1 MAAINYSMGCELG
14 YQVNGPSTLI
24 LNIEAART
32 ERQTILAEQLDIEPG
47 CSVEA
52 YVMPESS
59 NRYLKLQP
67 AIGPLT
73 VRYRAEVALA
83 AELVDP
89 TTVAEVPPSNLPFEV
104 LPHLYPSRYCATDKL
119 MRWATKEFAHLAP
132 GHERV
137 TAICNWIY
145 ETIEYRPGASD
156 AGTSAYDTLAERA
169 GVCRDFSHLGIS
181 FCRALGIP
189 ARFVSGYALGLEPPD
204 FHAIFEAYLGGRWYL
219 FDPTRQAALNGIVR
233 IGVGRDAAEVSF
245 ATIFGAMNP
254 GVMSVHIASA
264 DGSAEAAPRTTEAV
278 HISPR

>member
-1 MAAINYSMGCELG
+1 MKYTVGCELG
-14 YQVNGPSTLI
+14 YEVFGASTLI
-24 LNIEAART
+24 LNIQPART
-32 ERQTILAEQLDIEPG
+32 QRQTVLSEQLDITPQ

-52 YVMPESS
+52 YVMPESD

-67 AIGPLT
+67 AGGPLS
-73 VRYRAEVALA
+73 VRYRAEVDLA

-89 TTVAEVPPSNLPFEV
+89 ATVAEVPPGDLPFEV

-119 MRWATKEFAHLAP
+119 LRWATKEFSALAP

-145 ETIEYRPGASD
+145 DTIEYCPGTSD
-156 AGTSAYDTLAERA
+156 TGTSAYDTLAERA
-169 GVCRDFSHLGIS
+169 GVCRDFSHLGIA

-204 FHAIFEAYLGGRWYL
+204 FHAVFEAYLDGGWYL
-219 FDPTRQAALNGIVR
+219 FDPTRQAALDGIVR

-245 ATIFGAMNP
+245 ATIFGSMNP
-254 GVMSVHIASA
+254 TGMAVNIASA
-264 DGSAEAAPRTTEAV
+264 DGSAEAAERTTSAV